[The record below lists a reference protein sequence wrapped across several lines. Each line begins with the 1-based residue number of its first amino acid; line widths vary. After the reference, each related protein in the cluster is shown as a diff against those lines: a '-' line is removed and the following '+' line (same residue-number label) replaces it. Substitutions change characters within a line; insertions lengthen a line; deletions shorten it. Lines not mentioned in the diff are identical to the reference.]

1 MRKKSEISVKDATFQ
16 IWSESPSIIHM
27 VIFYLNVRRLTTR
40 PALPDG
46 TISRRLRE
54 LRADGKV
61 NYKVINPELSI
72 YQKIPV
78 CK

>member
-1 MRKKSEISVKDATFQ
+1 MRKKSEISVKDATLQ
-16 IWSESPSIIHM
+16 TWNDSPDVIHM

-54 LRADGKV
+54 LRAEGKV
-61 NYKVINPELSI
+61 NYEVINSELSI
-72 YQKIPV
+72 YQKIPL